1 MVQRGSGGG
10 HGIVV
15 LTAASGGGRA
25 WGVPQRAKISTMI
38 MRPPLFIQPYVFH
51 APTVVDAVDHCRQT
65 LDPGMPARRS
75 TRVEDHRPRAFFLQ
89 RRIDAP
95 DQLLTPLL
103 VCLARLP
110 VEQILETAIAVPV
123 KLRSESQ
130 AKLS

>member
-1 MVQRGSGGG
+1 QRGSGGG

-38 MRPPLFIQPYVFH
+38 MRPSLFIQPYVFH
-51 APTVVDAVDHCRQT
+51 APTVVDAVYHCRQT

-103 VCLARLP
+103 VVSRDCRWNRSSRRRL
-110 VEQILETAIAVPV
+110 QYPV